1 MRLTIPYLFLISLF
15 LTTSPVQAVPPY
27 LAIQTAE
34 NIHFPKST
42 CPAAAKKTLTGAGF
56 AKVVRYKRGS
66 SVFAAYRDVTDY
78 QYKAVIKCVERQQL
92 FVVVVVADSPGKAK
106 QKATQL
112 RQKLLNK
119 AQTVPKET
127 TVTAPPAPVP
137 EKTPSA
143 ETTTP
148 PEWLAPPPA
157 MVPNVAA
164 EETTGPSNAK
174 SQFRVLGEMYYF
186 GKGGV
191 EQDYVEALR
200 WYQKAAE
207 HGNTEAQHTLG
218 VMYYQGKG
226 APQDFL
232 MAYQWFSIA
241 AAYGYPAAAQARDN
255 LVSDKL
261 SDAQVVEAQK
271 MARQWFTQHSGQ

>member
-1 MRLTIPYLFLISLF
+1 MRLTIPYLFLGSLF
-15 LTTSPVQAVPPY
+15 LTVSPVQAVPPY

-78 QYKAVIKCVERQQL
+78 QYKAVIKCVESQHL

-127 TVTAPPAPVP
+127 VTPPVSVP
-137 EKTPSA
+137 EKTPSVD
-143 ETTTP
+143 TTTP
-148 PEWLAPPPA
+148 PEWLSAPPPSSA
-157 MVPNVAA
+157 T

-174 SQFRVLGEMYYF
+174 SQFMVLGEMYYF

-271 MARQWFTQHSGQ
+271 MARQWFTQHSTQ